1 MRKKTIKVRAG
12 RLPDGTPMTLPL
24 PSGQAIDS
32 VVTVL
37 TPETTVEV
45 ILDRYT
51 RGRLAC
57 GDMVEVKDEVK
68 DEPSAPPLPPGARR
82 GGKE

>member
-1 MRKKTIKVRAG
+1 MRRKTIKVRAG
-12 RLPDGTPMTLPL
+12 DGLILPL
-24 PSGQAIDS
+24 PSGHAIDS
-32 VVTVL
+32 LITVL

-45 ILDRYT
+45 IYDRYT

-57 GDMVEVKDEVK
+57 GDMVEVPD
-68 DEPSAPPLPPGARR
+68 APPTAPAARR